1 MCCLILITIN
11 HEHAKERKKY
21 FVNKCFKKHTSRHTD
36 LTTIRT
42 NQSGLEKSMKYVHN
56 NRVVSLQVI

>member
-1 MCCLILITIN
+1 MIN

-21 FVNKCFKKHTSRHTD
+21 FVTKRFKKHTSRHTD

-56 NRVVSLQVI
+56 NRVVSL